1 MGRRGD
7 SRSRGGSGHL
17 LEVAWQAIANETLDI
32 PWHIMRHNTRR
43 RFDVWHC
50 IVGTA
55 ARSASLILLISIVL
69 FGCAGDT
76 PRIVINNCVDE
87 LPESAIGW
95 YTLRKIEFLNTAS
108 GYRKIDTPRR
118 VLGWLKINPDQKM
131 KLSITEG
138 RLKKD
143 IDGYYDVNV
152 GILFIY
158 LDDTFE
164 DVVLFYQY
172 HYTDGAIV
180 LERYDTDLRLRIT
193 TYWRLLPATPA

>member
-1 MGRRGD
+1 
-7 SRSRGGSGHL
+7 
-17 LEVAWQAIANETLDI
+17 
-32 PWHIMRHNTRR
+32 MRHNTWSRL
-43 RFDVWHC
+43 DVWHH
-50 IVGTA
+50 IVSTA
-55 ARSASLILLISIVL
+55 ARTFSLIILVTVLL
-69 FGCAGDT
+69 FGCAQDT

-95 YTLRKIEFLNTAS
+95 YTLRKIELLNTVS
-108 GYRKIDTPRR
+108 GYRMVDTPRR

-131 KLSITEG
+131 NLSIREG

-164 DVVLFYQY
+164 DVVLFYEY
-172 HYTDGAIV
+172 HYTEGAII
-180 LERYDTDLRLRIT
+180 LQRYDKDLRLRVT
-193 TYWRLLPATPA
+193 MYWRLLPAAPV